1 MVNNNYNQLITV
13 TRKIN
18 STKEILWKFI
28 SSPGYLNKSH
38 PFCKENNVISWNKNS
53 HIDELIYLNNLRY
66 IREFI
71 LWKEEKGYTLLI
83 GESNK
88 EKSKVKWNISS
99 SQNDTFLT
107 ITVYP
112 YFMARYPK
120 IISFLP
126 YELYIKPKLRSYLN
140 SVIKGIDWYLR
151 RGEEVPRN
159 RFGKHAWFS

>member
-1 MVNNNYNQLITV
+1 MVNNNYNQLVTV

-53 HIDELIYLNNLRY
+53 HIDELIYLNNLKY

-71 LWKEEKGYTLLI
+71 LWKEGTGYTLLI

-88 EKSKVKWNISS
+88 EKSKVKWQISS
-99 SQNDTFLT
+99 SENDALCLLQFT
-107 ITVYP
+107 YHG
-112 YFMARYPK
+112 K
-120 IISFLP
+120 ISKYSFLP
-126 YELYIKPKLRSYLN
+126 ELYIKPKLRSYLN
-140 SVIKGIDWYLR
+140 SVIKELIGILKR
-151 RGEEVPRN
+151 
-159 RFGKHAWFS
+159 